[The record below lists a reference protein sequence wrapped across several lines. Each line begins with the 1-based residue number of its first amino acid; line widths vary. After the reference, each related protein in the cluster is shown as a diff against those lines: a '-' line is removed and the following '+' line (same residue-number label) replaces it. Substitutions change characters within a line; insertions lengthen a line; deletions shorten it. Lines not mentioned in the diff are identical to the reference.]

1 MEDAEARLEAALV
14 KYLPGVA
21 AIGRSAIKRLRGRF
35 PACDALVYD
44 NYQALAVSIS
54 PDGKT
59 GSAFIS
65 VALYPRWVTLFFL
78 HGAGLSDPDGIL
90 AGSGAAVRSLR
101 LARAE
106 DLDHPAIRALVDAAE
121 AAAILPDPAREGR
134 LVMKSMSARQRPR
147 RPE

>member
-1 MEDAEARLEAALV
+1 MDDAETRLEAALV

-21 AIGRSAIKRLRGRF
+21 AVGRSAIKRLRLRF
-35 PACDALVYD
+35 PACDALIYD
-44 NYQALAVSIS
+44 NYQALAVSLS

-59 GSAFIS
+59 GNAFIS

-78 HGAGLSDPDGIL
+78 HGARLSDPEGML
-90 AGSGAAVRSLR
+90 TGSGAAVRSLR

-106 DLDHPAIRALVDAAE
+106 DLDHPEIRALIDAAE
-121 AAAILPDPAREGR
+121 AAASLPDPAREGR
-134 LVMKSMSARQRPR
+134 LVMKSVSAQQRPR

>member
-1 MEDAEARLEAALV
+1 M
-14 KYLPGVA
+14 
-21 AIGRSAIKRLRGRF
+21 
-35 PACDALVYD
+35 ALVYNLVRGCLD
-44 NYQALAVSIS
+44 NVEDNAGRWQIEGGKVMQRDKHVANYSSVKRIS
-54 PDGKT
+54 CGT
-59 GSAFIS
+59 EQQNTAM
-65 VALYPRWVTLFFL
+65 LWVTLFFL

-106 DLDHPAIRALVDAAE
+106 DLDHPAIRALIDAAE